1 MKLKLNQKLA
11 DHLPPIPEGKKSMEY
26 RDIDIPG
33 FLIAQYHTKPEVG
46 TYTLRYRDEHGRQRA
61 LRIGRSTEL
70 SLKQAK
76 AIAKTKKSEIA
87 LGGDPSGAAEKKRD
101 EMTYGEGM
109 EQYYLPDVAQRLR
122 RPEYYRKLFDGRIKA
137 EIGHK
142 KLNSVTRAEV
152 QAFHSRLISEGLS
165 AAYAN
170 RHLQIIKASYNFFI
184 NVLEVA
190 TIRNPA
196 VGLKLYTETA
206 KDRIL
211 TEQEVNSLI
220 PVLLKA
226 EGQYKVPALI
236 IRFLLATG
244 LRSGECFNLRWKS
257 CDTVNKRLHIES
269 TSSKNKRS
277 DAIPINA
284 AAEEILAKCSKETD
298 WPFANPATSKPY
310 TSIKKA
316 FKTLMGRA
324 GIEGVTV
331 HDLRRTAGS
340 MVLNAG
346 GTLLEVQRLL
356 RHSSPVVT
364 EKHYAR
370 LTTQTLQKASD
381 SISDQLMK
389 AAEPEEDET
398 EEVSNVIPLE
408 KASGEN

>member
-1 MKLKLNQKLA
+1 MKARLNQKLV
-11 DHLPPIPEGKKSMEY
+11 DRLPPIPDGKKSMEY
-26 RDIDIPG
+26 RDTGMPG
-33 FLIAQYHTKPEVG
+33 FLIAQYHTNPDVG

-61 LRIGRSTEL
+61 LKIGRTNEI

-87 LGGDPSGAAEKKRD
+87 LGADPQGEAVKKRA
-101 EMTYGEGM
+101 ELTYAEAM
-109 EQYYLPDVAQRLR
+109 EQYYFPDAVQRLR
-122 RPEYYRKLFDGRIKA
+122 RPEYYRQIYDYRIKA

-142 KLNSVTRAEV
+142 KLNSVTRADV
-152 QAFHSRLISEGLS
+152 HAFHSRLRNEVS

-184 NVLEVA
+184 NVLEIA

-196 VGLKLYTETA
+196 VGLKLYDEVA
-206 KDRIL
+206 RDRIL

-220 PVLLKA
+220 PVLMEA

-236 IRFLLATG
+236 IRFLLATA
-244 LRSGECFNLRWKS
+244 LRRGECFNLRWES
-257 CDTVNKRLHIES
+257 CDLVNKRLHIES
-269 TSSKNKRS
+269 SSSKNRRS
-277 DAIPINA
+277 DAIPIN
-284 AAEEILAKCSKETD
+284 LASEQVLSECSRGTD
-298 WPFANPATSKPY
+298 WPFSNPARRKPY
-310 TSIKKA
+310 TTCQEA

-381 SISDQLMK
+381 SISEQLLK
-389 AAEPEEDET
+389 AAS
-398 EEVSNVIPLE
+398 V
-408 KASGEN
+408 EN

>member
-1 MKLKLNQKLA
+1 MKTRLNQKLA
-11 DHLPPIPEGKKSMEY
+11 DNLPPMPEGKKTMEF
-26 RDIDIPG
+26 RDIDMPG
-33 FLIAQYHTKPEVG
+33 FLISQYATNPDIG
-46 TYTLRYRDEHGRQRA
+46 TYTLRYRDGDGKQRA
-61 LRIGRSTEL
+61 LKIGRTDQM

-76 AIAKTKKSEIA
+76 AIAKTKRSEIA
-87 LGGDPSGAAEKKRD
+87 LGGDPSGDKVIQRSEQ
-101 EMTYGEGM
+101 TYGEAM
-109 EQYYLPDVAQRLR
+109 EQYYLPDVEQRLR
-122 RPEYYRKLFDGRIKA
+122 RPKYYKQLWEYRIKP
-137 EIGHK
+137 ELGHK
-142 KLNSVTRAEV
+142 KINSITRADV
-152 QAFHSRLISEGLS
+152 QAFHSRLRNEVS

-184 NVLEVA
+184 NTLEIA

-196 VGLKLYTETA
+196 VGLKLYTEEA

-211 TEQEVNSLI
+211 TEQEVQALI
-220 PVLLKA
+220 PVLLEA

-244 LRSGECFNLRWKS
+244 LRSGECFNLRWQS
-257 CDTVNKRLHIES
+257 CDMVNKRLHIES
-269 TSSKNKRS
+269 TSSKNKRN
-277 DAIPINA
+277 DAIPLNA
-284 AAEEILAKCSKETD
+284 AAEQILSECSKETD
-298 WPFANPATSKPY
+298 WPFANPATGKPY
-310 TSIKKA
+310 TTIKKA

-324 GIEGVTV
+324 YIEGVTV

-389 AAEPEEDET
+389 AAESAED
-398 EEVSNVIPLE
+398 SNVIPIDK

>member
-1 MKLKLNQKLA
+1 MKTNITQKYA
-11 DHLPPIPEGKKSMEY
+11 DNLPPIPEGKKGQEH
-26 RDIDIPG
+26 RDLSLARFMIK
-33 FLIAQYHTKPEVG
+33 QYLSNPAIG
-46 TYTLRYRDEHGRQRA
+46 TYCLEYIDENGIKRLLNLGRTNEV
-61 LRIGRSTEL
+61 SYKE
-70 SLKQAK
+70 AK
-76 AIAKTKKSEIA
+76 AAAKKFKAQIA
-87 LGGDPSGAAEKKRD
+87 LGADPQADKKKKRL
-101 EMTYGEGM
+101 ELTYGEAM
-109 EQYYLPDVAQRLR
+109 EQYYLPDVEQRLR
-122 RPEYYRKLFDGRIKA
+122 RPEYYKQLYEFRIKV

-142 KLNSVTRAEV
+142 KLNSVTRADV
-152 QAFHSRLISEGLS
+152 QAFHSRLRNEVS

-184 NVLEVA
+184 NTLEIA

-196 VGLKLYTETA
+196 VGLRLYDEVA

-211 TEQEVNSLI
+211 NEHEVNSLI
-220 PVLLKA
+220 PVLMEA
-226 EGQYKVPALI
+226 EGQYKIPALI
-236 IRFLLATG
+236 IRFLLSTG
-244 LRSGECFNLRWKS
+244 LRSGECFNLRWQS
-257 CDTVNKRLHIES
+257 CDMVNKRLHIES

-277 DAIPINA
+277 DAIPINL
-284 AAEEILAKCSKETD
+284 AAEQILSECSKETD
-298 WPFANPATSKPY
+298 WPFANPATRKPY
-310 TSIKKA
+310 TTIKKA

-389 AAEPEEDET
+389 AAEPK
-398 EEVSNVIPLE
+398 SNVIPID
-408 KASGEN
+408 KASGE